1 MFSYES
7 LENLV
12 LGFIYDGEL
21 ISMPVP
27 QRDRD
32 GSLIDCFFV
41 YSADSQTWI
50 PNEPSQC
57 VVASPEKGTCEYRD
71 CEELFR
77 GIDFD
82 PRNDAVPEDIDA
94 LYAEAES
101 LYGAVREE
109 FAKGVVGKASRRYA
123 SLIEQISF
131 ACLMPYYRALS
142 PELFSADGQA

>member
-27 QRDRD
+27 RLDRD
-32 GSLIDCFFV
+32 GSIVDCFFV

-77 GIDFD
+77 DIDFD

-109 FAKGVVGKASRRYA
+109 FAKGVVGKASRRYS
-123 SLIEQISF
+123 SLISRISY

-142 PELFSADGQA
+142 PELFSADAQA